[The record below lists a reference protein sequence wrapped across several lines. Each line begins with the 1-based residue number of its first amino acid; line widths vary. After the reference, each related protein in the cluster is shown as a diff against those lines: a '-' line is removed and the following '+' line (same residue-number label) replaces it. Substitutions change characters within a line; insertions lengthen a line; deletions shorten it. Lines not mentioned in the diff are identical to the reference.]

1 MIAEK
6 VLGFLIIYKLYIR
19 MRIRDAVV
27 EEQVQWMQLYMQ
39 GELAN
44 TWKENIIE
52 DLESESLVYIILGEF
67 LIDLEQK
74 IGRGNNETMKVV
86 ELKKIE

>member
-1 MIAEK
+1 VIAEK
-6 VLGFLIIYKLYIR
+6 VLEFLIIYRLYIR
-19 MRIRDAVV
+19 MRIRDAAV

-44 TWKENIIE
+44 IWKENIIE

-67 LIDLEQK
+67 LTDLEQK

-86 ELKKIE
+86 ELKEVE

>member
-1 MIAEK
+1 VIAEK

-39 GELAN
+39 EELAN